1 MFNERELIA
10 DAIST
15 FPAEFGLRG
24 FPGKTFQLSQA
35 ASYYSP
41 AFEGN
46 DWVKA
51 HDGQVMLYTAIKRDD
66 GTWAAFAK
74 GTIEELRPE
83 IVKL

>member
-1 MFNERELIA
+1 MFNEQELIA
-10 DAIST
+10 DAISL
-15 FPAEFGLRG
+15 FPTEFRLRG
-24 FPGKTFQLSQA
+24 FPGKTFRLSQS

-41 AFEGN
+41 PHEGN

-66 GTWAAFAK
+66 GTWGAFAK

-83 IVKL
+83 IVEC